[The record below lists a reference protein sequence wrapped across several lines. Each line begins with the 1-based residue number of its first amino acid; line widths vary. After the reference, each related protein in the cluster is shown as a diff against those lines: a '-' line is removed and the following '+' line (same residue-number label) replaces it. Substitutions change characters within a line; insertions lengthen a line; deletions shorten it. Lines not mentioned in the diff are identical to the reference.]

1 MGWERDGSAPPPKSP
16 SARPRR
22 RFGTDAFSSRGLH
35 TTPGATQGCNP
46 LRNPNSSTAP
56 TPNAA
61 ERASRGP
68 RDGTERAPAPAQP
81 TPAPGRKAAP
91 PPVPVVAEQP
101 VAEHEPAALVAL
113 QVVGPLEEPALVGV
127 GARRCRRSPRRRPAA
142 APAPRSRRLR
152 AHGAAA
158 GARQLVAGQARDG
171 AEQGD
176 QPAGAAAAQRGR
188 LPHRPR
194 GAAPRPRDAAP
205 RSAGTGAG
213 RRRAHVTRRRSGGG
227 TERRRARE
235 EARGE
240 SAPWRRGGKGARPL
254 SLSGCGV
261 PQPPAILLPPPFCGP
276 ARPPQRRGIS
286 QSHRTAEP
294 QRSLRCKGSYSPP
307 RAPLP
312 TRSGCPG
319 SHSPRCWT
327 RQQPLVSR
335 GPTLHTAPSEAP
347 RGPSPSHPSPLC
359 LLPPTGRD
367 LLSLIWLICSH
378 PTNRI
383 TARPSPAPLAAC
395 MNEGRMNEGCQQLGV
410 SHREQQWEKWLPR
423 PPGTPPMRTF
433 SLEPEE
439 LGQAAPR
446 VKKRM

>member
-1 MGWERDGSAPPPKSP
+1 MGWERDGSAPPPRSP

-227 TERRRARE
+227 TERRRAARAPPGGGAGR
-235 EARGE
+235 ARGP
-240 SAPWRRGGKGARPL
+240 SASRGAASR
-254 SLSGCGV
+254 S
-261 PQPPAILLPPPFCGP
+261 PPPFCS
-276 ARPPQRRGIS
+276 RR
-286 QSHRTAEP
+286 HFAA
-294 QRSLRCKGSYSPP
+294 P
-307 RAPLP
+307 RAPLSAGAFLRATEP
-312 TRSGCPG
+312 RNHSAVCVARGLTAPPEPPSPPDQAAQDRIPHGAGPG
-319 SHSPRCWT
+319 SSP
-327 RQQPLVSR
+327 LSR
-335 GPTLHTAPSEAP
+335 GGPLSTLHPAKHHEDL
-347 RGPSPSHPSPLC
+347 RHPIPHLC
-359 LLPPTGRD
+359 ASSLP
-367 LLSLIWLICSH
+367 
-378 PTNRI
+378 
-383 TARPSPAPLAAC
+383 
-395 MNEGRMNEGCQQLGV
+395 
-410 SHREQQWEKWLPR
+410 
-423 PPGTPPMRTF
+423 
-433 SLEPEE
+433 
-439 LGQAAPR
+439 QAGISFP
-446 VKKRM
+446 